1 MRVPG
6 SAQSPL
12 GDAALAGVLN
22 WMIREFGPAETVR
35 TFAPFT
41 AAEIASYGR
50 APLTDV
56 ESRRNELLY
65 PSDRSEPLASPAPQV
80 VLQDAD

>member
-1 MRVPG
+1 
-6 SAQSPL
+6 
-12 GDAALAGVLN
+12 
-22 WMIREFGPAETVR
+22 MIREFGPAETAR
-35 TFAPFT
+35 TFSSFT
-41 AAEIASYGR
+41 AAEIARYGR

-65 PSDRSEPLASPAPQV
+65 PSDLSDPSDPSDPLGSPAPQV